1 MNRGKILFVLFG
13 LVAGMLSAQEKFDD
27 LVTIGD
33 TLFIGEPSSNSYEY
47 IDVPRKNFIIKKGG
61 IANISSIENNTVTIT
76 DIEKS
81 KSGETIVTFKK
92 ADGNKFFKAYRKL
105 SANLNGAIN
114 SGELNFPNNAEN
126 DLAK

>member
-1 MNRGKILFVLFG
+1 MKRGKILFVLFG
-13 LVAGMLSAQEKFDD
+13 LLAGIVSAQEKFDD
-27 LVTIGD
+27 MVTVGD
-33 TLFIGEPSSNSYEY
+33 TLYIGEPSQNTYEY
-47 IDVPRKNFIIKKGG
+47 IDIPRKNFIIKKGG
-61 IANISSIENNTVTIT
+61 IANISSINNTTVTIT
-76 DIEKS
+76 NIKKS

-114 SGELNFPNNAEN
+114 AGELNFPNNEEN